1 MEEDPRRRG
10 LKVTCMLLPATTCT
24 GSYLFLTQTAW
35 PLKKQHLRGK
45 TDFRDGVFSPP
56 QSSEDKK
63 LSSGCH
69 LPSIIYCSTKEPF
82 YFFWLSAKE
91 PNEKLIHLAWHPA
104 WPKEQK
110 QKKKKLFCHIW
121 TYQNLDHAPILGAEP
136 GPALCHCPARAPPKA
151 GCPQQ
156 MGLSSIQSFS
166 AAPHSMQTLLSTDPS
181 ISFRCFPTNSGII

>member
-110 QKKKKLFCHIW
+110 QKKNSFVTYGPTRIWTMPPFWVPSPALPCAIAQPGHRLKQAAPSRWAFPPYNPSVQPRTQCRLFCQP
-121 TYQNLDHAPILGAEP
+121 TLQFLSDVSQQTAE
-136 GPALCHCPARAPPKA
+136 
-151 GCPQQ
+151 
-156 MGLSSIQSFS
+156 
-166 AAPHSMQTLLSTDPS
+166 
-181 ISFRCFPTNSGII
+181 